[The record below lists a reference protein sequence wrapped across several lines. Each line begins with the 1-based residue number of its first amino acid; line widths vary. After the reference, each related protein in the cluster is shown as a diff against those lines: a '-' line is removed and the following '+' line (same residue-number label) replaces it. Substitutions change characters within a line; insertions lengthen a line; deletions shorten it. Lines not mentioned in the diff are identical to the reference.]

1 MSLRTLA
8 VDIAFDAELG
18 KIMAVDSAVDD
29 IKSSAIDAGGGIDEL
44 AETSDAAS
52 SSILDGF
59 TKVGDGMQ
67 DVGKK
72 MSLGI
77 TAPLVGIGTAAIL
90 TVGKFDDS
98 MSAVQAISGATG
110 DEFNQLRE
118 LAMDL
123 GATTAFSASE
133 AADAMTNLAT
143 AGWDANQIM
152 AATPDM
158 LSLASAGG
166 LDLAQAASIT
176 TNTMSQFGMEA
187 DQAGQAADMFAVA
200 AASANT
206 NVAEIG
212 EAMKYAG
219 GSAATMNMDL
229 AQTNAV
235 LATFASQGLVGSSAG
250 TAFTAMFSDLTS
262 KVKDGVVKIGDA
274 SVAVYDA
281 TSGAMRD
288 MGSIMADVEKATD
301 GMSDAQRNAAL
312 QNIFGIQSMNGVN
325 IMLGEGSE
333 AYQELEAA
341 IYDSEGAAAEMAD
354 IMEDNLAGAFRGMG
368 SAIEGFMIQVGDQLK
383 PFVQDAAEFIG
394 KMAAKFGELDDSTKK
409 IIVIFG
415 GLLSAIG
422 PALLVFGKILS
433 TIAPVVALF
442 GKLSGAIK
450 GAGGVM
456 ALLTNPI
463 GIAVAAIGLIIGAVV
478 LAYNKVEWFRDAVHS
493 AWDWIKNST
502 SVAFEWI
509 KGIISNAMSNVMEFV
524 GSVLSTLTAFWN
536 QHGESIMILVQDKF
550 NSIMGT
556 IQMVMGIIQGIFE
569 IVWPIIS
576 GIVQITWGIIQTSIQ
591 NAIDIV
597 LGIISAAMSLLQGD
611 WQGAWDAIWGIVTN
625 IWDNILGFFAGVD
638 LYQIGVDI
646 LQGLINGISS
656 MAEAVWTKIGEIA
669 EGIKSKFSWVLE
681 IFSPSRAFKRF
692 GIDTMMGYTIG
703 FEDEAANAIDSAE
716 DAAIDISDVFDDEDP
731 PEPDFPNFPVGD
743 PSPVGNNSGG
753 DGTTMPVMNFEFHF
767 AKGDESEIKE
777 AAAITKR
784 EFKEMW
790 QELQQELE
798 VRKV

>member
-29 IKSSAIDAGGGIDEL
+29 IKDSAIDAGSSVDDL
-44 AETSDAAS
+44 AGVSDTAS
-52 SSILDGF
+52 GSILDSF
-59 TKVGDGMQ
+59 TKVGDNMQ
-67 DVGKK
+67 DIGKK

-77 TAPLVGIGTAAIL
+77 TTPLVGIGTAAIH
-90 TVGKFDDS
+90 TVSKFDDS
-98 MSAVQAISGATG
+98 MSAVQAISGATA
-110 DEFNQLRE
+110 DEFVELRQ

-143 AGWDANQIM
+143 AGWDTNQILS
-152 AATPDM
+152 ATPDM

-176 TNTMSQFGMEA
+176 TNTMSQFSMEA
-187 DQAGQAADMFAVA
+187 DRAGETADMFAVA
-200 AASANT
+200 ASSANT

-219 GSAATMNMDL
+219 GSAVTMNMDL

-250 TAFTAMFSDLTS
+250 TAFTAMFSDLST
-262 KVKDGVVKIGDA
+262 KAKDGAVSIGES

-281 TSGAMRD
+281 SGAMRD

-301 GMSDAQRNAAL
+301 GMNDAQKNAAL
-312 QNIFGIQSMNGVN
+312 QNIFGIQAMNGVN
-325 IMLGEGSE
+325 IMLSEGSE

-354 IMEDNLAGAFRGMG
+354 VMEDNLAGAFRGMG
-368 SAIEGFMIQVGDQLK
+368 SALEGFMIQVGDQLK

-394 KMAAKFGELDDSTKK
+394 NMAAKFGELDDSTKK
-409 IIVIFG
+409 TIVVFG
-415 GLLSAIG
+415 GILAAIG
-422 PALLVFGKILS
+422 PALLIFGKILS
-433 TIAPVVALF
+433 TIDPVVTLF
-442 GKLSGAIK
+442 GKLSGAVTK
-450 GAGGVM
+450 AGGVM
-456 ALLTNPI
+456 ALLSNPI
-463 GIAVAAIGLIIGAVV
+463 TIAVAAIGLIIGAVV
-478 LAYNKVEWFRDAVHS
+478 LAYNKVEWFRDMLDA
-493 AWDWIKNST
+493 AWDWIKTST
-502 SVAFEWI
+502 SIAFEWI
-509 KGIISNAMSNVMEFV
+509 RNIITVVMGSIMEFV
-524 GSVLSTLTAFWN
+524 GSVLASLTAFWSA
-536 QHGESIMILVQDKF
+536 HGEFIMSLIQEKF

-576 GIVQITWGIIQTSIQ
+576 GIVQVTWGIIQGVVQS
-591 NAIDIV
+591 AIDIV

-611 WQGAWDAIWGIVTN
+611 WQGAWDAIFGIVTN

-743 PSPVGNNSGG
+743 PSPGGNNSGG
-753 DGTTMPVMNFEFHF
+753 GGATMPVMNFEFHF
-767 AKGDESEIKE
+767 AKGDKSEIKE
-777 AAAITKR
+777 AAAMTKR
-784 EFKEMW
+784 EFKKMW

-798 VRKV
+798 VRTV